1 MAEEKGARGEMGF
14 WTCTALVVG
23 NMVGS
28 GVFLLPSAL
37 APYGGLSLIGWLVST
52 TGAVLLA
59 LTFSRLARLN
69 PAAGGPYAYTRDAF
83 GGFAGY
89 LCAWTYWK
97 AAWIGNAAIA
107 VTLVGY
113 LQVFLP
119 VLRAPLPM
127 VATAIGAI
135 WLCTLINL
143 RGITAFGYVQNV
155 LTLLK
160 LVPLLLVGVLGW
172 FYFHP
177 EYLAIP
183 EPSALPVGGYV
194 QAIATTAA
202 LTLWSFIGLESA
214 TVPAEHVRDPRRTI
228 PRATLFGTLVAA
240 TVYIL
245 SITAV
250 QGVLPPE
257 VLAKSTAPFA
267 DAARVMLGDWGYYFI
282 AGGAVIA
289 CLGAL
294 NGWVLLQGQ
303 IPMATARDGLLPES
317 LARTNRYGVPAN
329 GLLISGVLV
338 TLLVLVDGQGDLVE
352 VFNVIILLG
361 TMAGV
366 VPYVFCAAALL
377 HLLAIQPADFSD
389 RERGRLLWIGCCTF
403 IYSMWALYGTGEQAI
418 FWGFLVLMVGI
429 PLYTWRQ
436 WRNRVE
442 GRVLGGRMD

>member
-1 MAEEKGARGEMGF
+1 MAEDKGARGEMGF

-28 GVFLLPSAL
+28 GVFLLPASL
-37 APYGGLSLIGWLVST
+37 TPYGGLSLIGWLVSSV
-52 TGAVLLA
+52 GAVLLA
-59 LTFSRLARLN
+59 LTFSRLARVN

-83 GGFAGY
+83 GSFAGY
-89 LCAWTYWK
+89 LCAWIYWM
-97 AAWIGNAAIA
+97 AAWIGNAAIS

-119 VLRAPLPM
+119 TLRDPVLA
-127 VATAIGAI
+127 VTTAVGAI

-143 RGITAFGYVQNV
+143 RGISSFAYTQNI

-160 LVPLLLVGVLGW
+160 LVPLLLVGLLGW
-172 FYFHP
+172 FFFNP
-177 EYLAIP
+177 EYLRIP
-183 EPSALPVGGYV
+183 EPAQLPGGGYA

-228 PRATLFGTLVAA
+228 PRATLVGTLVAA

-245 SITAV
+245 SNTAV
-250 QGVLPPE
+250 QGILPPE
-257 VLAKSTAPFA
+257 VLARSSAPFA

-282 AGGAVIA
+282 AGGAVVA

-303 IPMATARDGLLPES
+303 IPMAPARDGLLPAILGS
-317 LARTNRYGVPAN
+317 TNKNGVPAN
-329 GLLISGVLV
+329 GMLISGLLV
-338 TLLVLVDGQGDLVE
+338 TLLVLVNGQGELVE

-366 VPYVFCAAALL
+366 VPYVLCAAALL
-377 HLLAIQPADFSD
+377 HLMAVRPTDFG
-389 RERGRLLWIGCCTF
+389 RHENGRLLWIGCSAF
-403 IYSMWALYGTGEQAI
+403 LYSIWALYGTGERAI
-418 FWGFLVLMVGI
+418 FWGFLVMMVGI
-429 PLYTWRQ
+429 PFYTWRQ
-436 WRNRVE
+436 WRIRVQGE
-442 GRVLGGRMD
+442 SVTTNS

>member
-1 MAEEKGARGEMGF
+1 MAEHGSTRGEMGF

-28 GVFLLPSAL
+28 GVFLLPASL
-37 APYGGLSLIGWLVST
+37 TPYGGLSLIGWLVSSV
-52 TGAVLLA
+52 GAVLLA

-83 GGFAGY
+83 GSFAGY
-89 LCAWTYWK
+89 LCAWIYWM
-97 AAWIGNAAIA
+97 AAWIGNAAIS

-119 VLRAPLPM
+119 ALRDPTLM

-143 RGITAFGYVQNV
+143 RGIRSFAYAQNI

-160 LVPLLLVGVLGW
+160 LVPLLLVGLLGW
-172 FYFHP
+172 FYFNP
-177 EYLAIP
+177 AYLRIP
-183 EPSALPVGGYV
+183 EPAQLPGGGYA

-228 PRATLFGTLVAA
+228 PRATLVGTLVAA

-245 SITAV
+245 SNTAV
-250 QGVLPPE
+250 QGILAPE
-257 VLAKSTAPFA
+257 VLARSSAPFA

-282 AGGAVIA
+282 AGGAVVA

-303 IPMATARDGLLPES
+303 IPMAPARDGLFPAV
-317 LARTNRYGVPAN
+317 LAKTSRRGVPAH
-329 GLLISGVLV
+329 GMLISGVLV
-338 TLLVLVDGQGDLVE
+338 TLLVLVSGQGELIE

-366 VPYVFCAAALL
+366 VPYVLCAAALL
-377 HLLAIQPADFSD
+377 HLLALRQADFGE
-389 RERGRLLWIGCCTF
+389 REKGRLLCVGCCAF

-418 FWGFLVLMVGI
+418 FWGFLVLMIGI

-436 WRNRVE
+436 WRNRLQAE
-442 GRVLGGRMD
+442 GFAK

>member
-1 MAEEKGARGEMGF
+1 MAEDKGTQGEMGF

-28 GVFLLPSAL
+28 GVFLLPASL
-37 APYGGLSLIGWLVST
+37 TPYGGLSLVGWLVSSA
-52 TGAVLLA
+52 GAVLLA
-59 LTFSRLARLN
+59 LTFSRLARVN

-83 GGFAGY
+83 GSFAGY
-89 LCAWTYWK
+89 LCAWIYWM
-97 AAWIGNAAIA
+97 AAWIGNAAIS

-119 VLRAPLPM
+119 VLRDPTLM
-127 VATAIGAI
+127 VVTAISAI

-143 RGITAFGYVQNV
+143 RGIRSFAYAQNI

-160 LVPLLLVGVLGW
+160 LVPLLLVGLLGW
-172 FYFHP
+172 FYFNP
-177 EYLAIP
+177 GYLRIP
-183 EPSALPVGGYV
+183 EPAQLPGGGYA

-228 PRATLFGTLVAA
+228 PRATLVGTLVAA
-240 TVYIL
+240 AVYIL
-245 SITAV
+245 SNTAV
-250 QGVLPPE
+250 QGILAPE
-257 VLAKSTAPFA
+257 VLARSSAPFA

-294 NGWVLLQGQ
+294 NGWILLQGQ
-303 IPMATARDGLLPES
+303 IPMAPARDGLLPAI
-317 LARTNRYGVPAN
+317 LAKTNKNGVPAH
-329 GLLISGVLV
+329 GMLISGVLV
-338 TLLVLVDGQGDLVE
+338 TLLVLVSGQGELIE

-366 VPYVFCAAALL
+366 VPYVLCAAALL
-377 HLLAIQPADFSD
+377 HLMAVRPADFGE
-389 RERGRLLWIGCCTF
+389 REKARLLCIGCCAF

-436 WRNRVE
+436 WRNRVQAE
-442 GRVLGGRMD
+442 SFGN

>member
-1 MAEEKGARGEMGF
+1 MAQDKSSKGEMGF
-14 WTCTALVVG
+14 WTCSALVIG

-28 GVFLLPSAL
+28 GVFLLPASL
-37 APYGGLSLIGWLVST
+37 TPYGGLSLIGWLVSSA
-52 TGAVLLA
+52 GAILLA
-59 LTFSRLARLN
+59 LTFSRLARFD

-83 GGFAGY
+83 GSFAGY
-89 LCAWTYWK
+89 LCAWIYWM
-97 AAWIGNAAIA
+97 AAWIGNAAIS

-119 VLRAPLPM
+119 VLRDPLLM
-127 VATAIGAI
+127 VSTAIGAI

-143 RGITAFGYVQNV
+143 RGIRSFAVAQNI

-160 LVPLLLVGVLGW
+160 LVPLLLVGLLGW
-172 FYFHP
+172 FYFNP
-177 EYLAIP
+177 SYLRIP
-183 EPSALPVGGYV
+183 EPAALPGGGYV

-228 PRATLFGTLVAA
+228 PRATLFGTVVAA
-240 TVYIL
+240 VVYIL
-245 SITAV
+245 SNTAV
-250 QGVLPPE
+250 QGILPPDA
-257 VLAKSTAPFA
+257 LAHSSAPFA

-303 IPMATARDGLLPES
+303 IPMAPARDGLFPAI
-317 LARTNRYGVPAN
+317 LAKTSRRGVPAH
-329 GLLISGVLV
+329 GMLISGVLV
-338 TLLVLVDGQGDLVE
+338 TLLVLVNGQGELVE

-366 VPYVFCAAALL
+366 VPYVLCAAALL
-377 HLLAIQPADFSD
+377 HLLATKPDGFSA
-389 RERGRLLWIGCCTF
+389 RERGRQLLVGSCAF
-403 IYSMWALYGTGEQAI
+403 VYSVWALYGTGEQAV
-418 FWGFLVLMVGI
+418 FWGFLVMMVGI
-429 PLYTWRQ
+429 PFYTWRQ
-436 WRNRVE
+436 WRNRLQSVTAS
-442 GRVLGGRMD
+442 D

>member
-1 MAEEKGARGEMGF
+1 MAQDNSGKGEMGF

-28 GVFLLPSAL
+28 GVFLLPASL
-37 APYGGLSLIGWLVST
+37 TPYGGLSLFGWL
-52 TGAVLLA
+52 L
-59 LTFSRLARLN
+59 SRARLN

-89 LCAWTYWK
+89 LCAWIYWM

-119 VLRAPLPM
+119 ILRDPSLA
-127 VATAIGAI
+127 VTTAIGAI

-143 RGITAFGYVQNV
+143 RGIRTFAYAQNL

-172 FYFHP
+172 FYFNP
-177 EYLAIP
+177 EHLRIP
-183 EPSALPVGGYV
+183 EPAQLPGGGYA

-228 PRATLFGTLVAA
+228 PRATLVGTLVAA

-245 SITAV
+245 SNTAV
-250 QGVLPPE
+250 QGILPPE
-257 VLAKSTAPFA
+257 LLGRSSAPFA
-267 DAARVMLGDWGYYFI
+267 DAARVILGDWGYYLI
-282 AGGAVIA
+282 AAGAVIA

-303 IPMATARDGLLPES
+303 IPMAPARDGLLPAI
-317 LARTNRYGVPAN
+317 LASTNKNGVPAN
-329 GLLISGVLV
+329 GMLISGALV
-338 TLLVLVDGQGDLVE
+338 TLLVLLNGQGELIE

-377 HLLAIQPADFSD
+377 HLLAIRPADFGD
-389 RERGRLLWIGCCTF
+389 REKGRLLGIGCCAF
-403 IYSMWALYGTGEQAI
+403 VYSMWALYGTGEQAL

-429 PLYTWRQ
+429 PVYTWSQ
-436 WRNRVE
+436 WRNRMQAE
-442 GRVLGGRMD
+442 TLGQ

>member
-1 MAEEKGARGEMGF
+1 MAEDKGAPGEMGF

-28 GVFLLPSAL
+28 GVFLLPASL
-37 APYGGLSLIGWLVST
+37 TPYGGLSLVGWLVSSV
-52 TGAVLLA
+52 GAVLLA

-83 GGFAGY
+83 GSFAGY
-89 LCAWTYWK
+89 LCAWIYWM
-97 AAWIGNAAIA
+97 AAWIGNAAIS

-119 VLRAPLPM
+119 ILRDPTLM

-143 RGITAFGYVQNV
+143 RGIKSFALAQNI

-160 LVPLLLVGVLGW
+160 LVPLLLVGLLGW
-172 FYFHP
+172 FHFHP
-177 EYLAIP
+177 EYLSIP
-183 EPSALPVGGYV
+183 EPEKLPGGGYA

-228 PRATLFGTLVAA
+228 PRATLVGTLVAA

-245 SITAV
+245 SNTAV
-250 QGVLPPE
+250 QGILAPE
-257 VLAKSTAPFA
+257 VLAHSSAPFA

-282 AGGAVIA
+282 AGGAVVA

-294 NGWVLLQGQ
+294 NGWILLQGQ
-303 IPMATARDGLLPES
+303 IPMAPARDGLLPAI
-317 LARTNRYGVPAN
+317 LAKTNKNGVPAH
-329 GLLISGVLV
+329 GMLISGVLV
-338 TLLVLVDGQGDLVE
+338 TLLVLVNGQGELVE

-377 HLLAIQPADFSD
+377 HLLATRPSDFGE
-389 RERGRLLWIGCCTF
+389 REKGPLLWIGCCAF
-403 IYSMWALYGTGEQAI
+403 SYSIWALYGTGEQAV
-418 FWGFLVLMVGI
+418 FWGFLVLMAGI
-429 PLYTWRQ
+429 PVYTWRQ
-436 WRNRVE
+436 WRNRLAAAVE
-442 GRVLGGRMD
+442 